1 MATGEYGRKYLLTL
15 HPRGK
20 YRTGYNRSNTQ
31 IKRESP
37 KKEKTN
43 SEKIVSQKLKIAAKG
58 NMMFVSLSTYMNDS
72 DLVTYTTSQTEI
84 SQELF
89 FQYIRPTWGICS

>member
-1 MATGEYGRKYLLTL
+1 MATGDYGRKYLLTL

-37 KKEKTN
+37 KKKKRTN
-43 SEKIVSQKLKIAAKG
+43 SEKTVLQKLKIAAKG
-58 NMMFVSLSTYMNDS
+58 NMMFVSLST
-72 DLVTYTTSQTEI
+72 
-84 SQELF
+84 
-89 FQYIRPTWGICS
+89 